1 MAVLALCSSLVC
13 LNVTVTPA
21 LTYVSALTF
30 SLTLA
35 GATGFSANLLSAA
48 TQGRF
53 LSSSTLQLAGG
64 ALLRAAGGAP
74 LRANATHGSVLGVKL
89 GEAAIGRKRE
99 AQGSD
104 AGLEMKAHDEQRW
117 PCSRR
122 G

>member
-1 MAVLALCSSLVC
+1 LRRGWYWGKQAFAEK
-13 LNVTVTPA
+13 
-21 LTYVSALTF
+21 
-30 SLTLA
+30 
-35 GATGFSANLLSAA
+35 LL
-48 TQGRF
+48 
-53 LSSSTLQLAGG
+53 
-64 ALLRAAGGAP
+64 
-74 LRANATHGSVLGVKL
+74 KL